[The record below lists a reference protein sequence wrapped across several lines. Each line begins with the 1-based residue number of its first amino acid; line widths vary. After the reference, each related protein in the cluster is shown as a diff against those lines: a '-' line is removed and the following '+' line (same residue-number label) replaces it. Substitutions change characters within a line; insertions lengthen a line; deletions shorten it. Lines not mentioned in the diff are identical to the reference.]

1 MFINLCML
9 EFFYIEKEFFF
20 VGGYFVI
27 FNFIIK
33 ICKFKVM
40 KFDLDLFI
48 FK

>member
-9 EFFYIEKEFFF
+9 EFFYIEKEFF

-27 FNFIIK
+27 FNCIIK
-33 ICKFKVM
+33 ICKFKVI
-40 KFDLDLFI
+40 KFDLDLII